1 MMRALGSLV
10 PPTHLDAH
18 PELTELLE
26 DARPRAGRPL
36 RGRELLTQLLVAALF
51 LAVAVPLAL
60 LAPAERGFDLETA
73 AVLLVAFAV
82 ASRVEFDV
90 GAGYTVPTQLVF
102 VPMLFALPTPM
113 VPLLVA
119 AGFALGKLPD
129 VLRGAA
135 HPDRLVLA
143 VSESWFA
150 IGPAAVLVAA
160 GAQVP
165 DWGDWPIYAAALGAQ
180 FAFDFAAAAR
190 EWPAH
195 GVSPRVH
202 LQPLAWVYLVDALLA
217 PVGLVA
223 AFAAEGQPYAFLL
236 VLPLLGLLALFS
248 LERRLR
254 MEQALA
260 LSHAYRG
267 TALLLGDLVEDD
279 DAYTG
284 RHSRGVV
291 GLALR
296 VADEL
301 RLDARTRSDLE
312 FAALLHDV
320 GKVAIPKDV
329 INKAGKLTHEEMALV
344 RTHTIE
350 GHRILSRF
358 GGVLGEVGRTVRSCH
373 ERWDGGGYP
382 DGLAGERIPLAAR
395 VIFACDAFN
404 AMTTDRSY
412 RRARPLPE
420 ALAELRENAGSQF
433 DPVVVELVCRVV
445 EERAGAEAAGPPPLA
460 RDQALA

>member
-1 MMRALGSLV
+1 VPIV

-18 PELTELLE
+18 PELTDLLE
-26 DARPRAGRPL
+26 DARPRAARPL
-36 RGRELLTQLLVAALF
+36 RGRELLTQAVVAGLF
-51 LAVAVPLAL
+51 LAVAVPFAV
-60 LAPAERGFDLETA
+60 LAPADRSFHLATA
-73 AVLLVAFAV
+73 AVLLLAFAV

-102 VPMLFALPTPM
+102 VPMLFELPTPL

-119 AGFALGKLPD
+119 GGFALGKLPD
-129 VLRGAA
+129 VIRGAA
-135 HPDRLVLA
+135 HPDRLLLA
-143 VSESWFA
+143 LSESWFA
-150 IGPAAVLVAA
+150 IGPAAVLVAY
-160 GAQVP
+160 GAQLP
-165 DWGDWPIYAAALGAQ
+165 DWGDWPVYLAALGAQ
-180 FAFDFAAAAR
+180 FTLDFAAAAR

-195 GVSPRVH
+195 GVSPRRH

-223 AFAAEGQPYAFLL
+223 AFATSGQPYAYLL
-236 VLPLLGLLALFS
+236 VLPLLGLLALFG

-267 TALLLGDLVEDD
+267 TALLLGDLVEED
-279 DAYTG
+279 DAYTA

-291 GLALR
+291 RLALE
-296 VADEL
+296 VGDEL
-301 RLDARTRSDLE
+301 GLDSRSRSDLE

-320 GKVAIPKDV
+320 GKVAIPNEV
-329 INKAGKLTHEEMALV
+329 INKAGDLTHEEMALV

-358 GGVLGEVGRTVRSCH
+358 GGVLGEVGRIVRSCH
-373 ERWDGGGYP
+373 ERWDGEGYP
-382 DGLAGERIPLAAR
+382 DGLMGQRIPLAAR
-395 VIFACDAFN
+395 VIFVCDAFN

-412 RRARPLPE
+412 RPARPLPE
-420 ALAELRENAGSQF
+420 ALAELRRHAGTQF
-433 DPVVVELVCRVV
+433 DPMLVAVVCRLV
-445 EERAGAEAAGPPPLA
+445 EERAGREATGPASLV